1 MYQVETKKEGV
12 VTDSLF
18 DPTTYSNVRKLA
30 PLDISNRN
38 FVLLLSIIYEA
49 KMNDRIHLPKVVIS
63 VLLHNFPAD
72 IAAAACLAKT

>member
-1 MYQVETKKEGV
+1 M
-12 VTDSLF
+12 
-18 DPTTYSNVRKLA
+18 RKLA

-63 VLLHNFPAD
+63 GLLHNFPAD
-72 IAAAACLAKT
+72 IAAAAAAVLPKHEERENQPKRKCRAANDSMSSY